1 MKNRQWIR
9 LHAGL
14 VIVTAAFLAAPIRAE
29 DATNRYAG
37 AFWAFEDPKS
47 VLAAAAEITTAKYPD
62 CDDATVEQRSVR
74 EYHPDGTGEC
84 QDETFTKILTEKGK
98 RGNRTVSLSF
108 MLPYSTEEVV
118 KLEVIHP
125 DGGVTPVDIA
135 ANSKESIDA
144 SQMAEN
150 ISDPNMRVLQVNIPK
165 VDIGDV
171 VHSVTRQTIER
182 AYIPGE
188 YAEESVFEDSGYIR
202 HLTYEV
208 LAPADHPLKRIAL
221 RAEIPGTVH
230 STVATN
236 TDGLLDYRWEVANVP
251 RMFDEPGMPPDDT
264 VLQRL
269 YISTLPDW
277 QAVSKWYWNLSAPH
291 LAAESPEMKS
301 KVAELTAGA
310 KTDQDKIKAIFYH
323 VSNKIRYMGLTPEKD
338 EPGFEPHDVRL
349 TFEKKYGVCRD
360 KAALLV
366 QMLREAGLNAYPVLI
381 SVGDKRDPDVADPYF
396 NHAIVGIET
405 SPSHYEL
412 MDPTDENTRE
422 LLPLGDRDQSY
433 LICRPEGETLLTS
446 PVDPPENNMMRI
458 KTTGVLNADGSL
470 TAKSQLWFDGVNDD
484 EYRNAFSHM
493 KPDDERRFFERNL
506 KQALPGAKLTSLK
519 LSPTNML
526 DMSQAVHAEI
536 EFTAEG
542 MTADGNGKSVV
553 VVPWIGKRLG
563 IINFILGG
571 TGLEKRKYP
580 MRTDYTCGLAEDVSL
595 KLGAGFGA
603 PVSLPECAPVDDNCV
618 AYSEHFDRASQ
629 TLNCSRELKL
639 KVVEFSPAE
648 YATLKGTLKQLEY
661 DERKTP
667 LMVVLKDTGNPPA
680 SADKT
685 PDVPVAS
692 DAKILYSHKE
702 LEVTDAHTAVYRIK
716 YSKKI
721 LTYNGKGR
729 EAEIKVDFNPSC
741 QSARLIRGVV
751 ISPTGGRQEISSG
764 EINVMDQGWNP
775 SAKRYTG
782 GKTLVANLPGVDIG
796 STIEVELEITSKG
809 KPFINGFESFQL
821 PDAMDDKTFVL
832 TAPAKLNIQTL
843 VNPAS
848 GLVKETDRHKDG
860 QQILRWESSNVKALP
875 AEPQLPPEW
884 IGAASVSY
892 FVGDAPAYYS
902 KVRQTM
908 LDRSSKSVQ
917 AAQLARQLAGPA
929 KTRADAVRA
938 IRDYISKNIRLAGPA
953 FYSLPLGELSAADT
967 TLADGY
973 GHMADRAI
981 LYYAMLSAAGF
992 KPEFV
997 MASELPPIADITSA
1011 AGKFPLP
1018 LYFQEPLVRVVVDG
1032 APVYLNDT
1040 DQYARLGTTP
1050 HDGRLGL
1057 ALAGQTCEVIQAAKD
1072 NRDRTETD
1080 YTLSVGNDGR
1090 TRIGVVRRYYG
1101 SGYGDLNRYF
1111 SELPPEERRRYYQE
1125 LVSGM
1130 AQGARPASELLTDF
1144 KEYPGVEQYS
1154 VDIDNYAVL
1163 DGNHLYFDLPF
1174 TPGLFSAGAEH
1185 RVMPLYVPSR
1195 SESVTRTEISLPA
1208 AFSRLVIAPRS
1219 ETFVAPDGA
1228 GVVRVTSS
1236 HAGGNC
1242 VITHQVETDPA
1253 IIPPKDYAATL
1264 RLEAALERKSSRV
1277 FLLEKDSGAA
1287 EDTARA
1293 EK

>member
-1 MKNRQWIR
+1 MKNHQWKCFR
-9 LHAGL
+9 A
-14 VIVTAAFLAAPIRAE
+14 VPVAMAAVLLAANLRAE

-37 AFWAFEDPKS
+37 AFWAFEDAKS
-47 VLAAAAEITTAKYPD
+47 VLAAAAEITTVKYPD

-118 KLEVIHP
+118 ALEVIHP
-125 DGGVTPVDIA
+125 DGSVTPVDIA
-135 ANSKESIDA
+135 ANSKESIDN

-150 ISDPNMRVLQVNIPK
+150 IYDPNMRVLQVNIPK

-171 VHSVTRQTIER
+171 VHSVSRQTIER

-188 YAEESVFEDSGYIR
+188 YAEESVFEDRGYIR

-230 STVATN
+230 STMATN
-236 TDGLLDYRWEVANVP
+236 ADGVLDYRWEVANVP

-269 YISTLPDW
+269 YVSTLPDW
-277 QAVSKWYWNLSAPH
+277 QTVSKWYWNLSAPH
-291 LAAESPEMKS
+291 LAAESSEMKS
-301 KVAELTAGA
+301 KVASLTAGA
-310 KTDQDKIKAIFYH
+310 KTDDEKIKAIFYH
-323 VSNKIRYMGLTPEKD
+323 VSKKIRYMGLTPEKD
-338 EPGFEPHDVRL
+338 RPGFEPHDVKL
-349 TFEKKYGVCRD
+349 TFEKEYGVCRD

-405 SPSHYEL
+405 SPGHYEL

-433 LICRPEGETLLTS
+433 LICRAEGETLLTS

-458 KTTGVLNADGSL
+458 KTTGTLNADGSL

-506 KQALPGAKLTSLK
+506 KQALPGARLTSLK

-526 DMSQAVHAEI
+526 DMAQAVHAEL

-542 MTADGNGKSVV
+542 MTADGNGKAVV

-603 PVSLPECAPVDDNCV
+603 PVALPQCAPVNDDCV
-618 AYSEHFDRASQ
+618 GYSEHFDCASR

-639 KVVEFSPAE
+639 KTVEFSPAQ

-667 LMVVLKDTGNPPA
+667 LMAVLRDTGNPPA
-680 SADKT
+680 MTDKT
-685 PDVPVAS
+685 PDGRVAS
-692 DAKILYSHKE
+692 DARILYSQKE
-702 LEVTDAHTAVYRIK
+702 LDVTDAHTAVYRVK

-741 QSARLIRGVV
+741 QSARLVRGVV
-751 ISPTGGRQEISSG
+751 ISATGARQEISAG

-796 STIEVELEITSKG
+796 STIEVELEITSTG

-821 PDAMDDKTFVL
+821 PDAMDEKTFVL
-832 TAPAKLNIQTL
+832 KVPAKVKVEKL
-843 VNPAS
+843 VNNAES
-848 GLVKETDRHKDG
+848 LMKETDKHKDG
-860 QQILRWESSNVKALP
+860 QQILRWESSNVPGLP

-892 FVGDAPAYYS
+892 FVGDARAYYAE
-902 KVRQTM
+902 VRQAM
-908 LDRSSKSVQ
+908 LDRSAKGVQ
-917 AAQLARQLAGPA
+917 AAQAARRLAGAA
-929 KTRADAVRA
+929 KTRAAAVQA
-938 IRDYISKNIRLAGPA
+938 IRDYISKNIRVAGPA
-953 FYSLPLGELSAADT
+953 FYNLPLTELSAADT

-981 LYYAMLSAAGF
+981 LYHAMLSAAGF

-997 MASELPPIADITSA
+997 MASGLPPIAEITGVA
-1011 AGKFPLP
+1011 DEFPLP
-1018 LYFQEPLVRVVVDG
+1018 LYFGEPLVRVVVDG
-1032 APVYLNDT
+1032 QTVYLNDT

-1057 ALAGQTCEVIQAAKD
+1057 ALNSQETEVIRAAKD
-1072 NRDRTETD
+1072 NRNRTETD
-1080 YTLSVGNDGR
+1080 FTLSVGDDGR
-1090 TRIGVVRRYYG
+1090 TRIGVVRRFYG
-1101 SGYGDLNRYF
+1101 SGYGELNRYF

-1130 AQGARPASELLTDF
+1130 AQGARPASGLSTDF
-1144 KEYPGVEQYS
+1144 KTYPGVEQYS

-1174 TPGLFSAGAEH
+1174 TPGLFPAGADH
-1185 RVMPLYVPSR
+1185 RVMPLYIPSR

-1208 AFSRLVIAPRS
+1208 AFSRLVISPRS

-1264 RLEAALERKSSRV
+1264 RLEAALERKASKV
-1277 FLLEKDSGAA
+1277 FLLEKPAGQTENA
-1287 EDTARA
+1287 ERA